1 MCSGWTHCAILPGL
15 HHCLLLPLSFPVP
28 FFLPSLLCSPFYSSF
43 SSMPSL
49 PCLLLS
55 SFSLFFCFENKTSMS
70 FFKNKGDNFRNLALW
85 KVRILP
91 ICLLCKGRW
100 PKSSTPGLSHS
111 VGCSAEDGRTEQVW
125 KTGMTE
131 KRQDEFGVVT
141 TCTVVARAVSRA
153 MSQI

>member
-1 MCSGWTHCAILPGL
+1 MCSGWTHCTILPGP
-15 HHCLLLPLSFPVP
+15 HHCPLLPLSSPVP
-28 FFLPSLLCSPFYSSF
+28 FFLPFLLCSPFYSSF
-43 SSMPSL
+43 SSMPPL

-55 SFSLFFCFENKTSMS
+55 SLSFFENKTSMP

-100 PKSSTPGLSHS
+100 PKPSIPGLSPS

-141 TCTVVARAVSRA
+141 TCTVVARAASRA